1 MKRLPKIRHENLSR
15 YGFWIEAIVGDES
28 CVKKSFI
35 DRRELQKFEGFL
47 IHNKPLY
54 LGLLRYENRMI
65 VQSVKGEG
73 LPRSALKMSI
83 GQS

>member
-1 MKRLPKIRHENLSR
+1 MKGLPKMRHENLGR

-35 DRRELQKFEGFL
+35 DSRKLKKFQGFL

-54 LGLLRYENRMI
+54 LEVLGLLRYENRMM
-65 VQSVKGEG
+65 VQTVECK
-73 LPRSALKMSI
+73 R
-83 GQS
+83 